1 MLIPG
6 TQMHIVTFIFI
17 CIELVIF
24 FYLLIYKLARPHDST
39 TTLNIILISL
49 LNIYNVT
56 GGLLPDPN
64 IPGSFFIQESIA
76 YGTGFI
82 VPCYFPFYVYKAFGL
97 EKMQFQAYK
106 GVFLCLVLPYIA
118 FVIVFAETN
127 SLDDAKNLLILPVLY
142 AIWVICSLFKAI
154 GFKYQ
159 NDLRSKEAKEEVT
172 VLFLSLT
179 PWIGLPMIAY
189 FNLSQAIEA
198 SVTNTG
204 FLLLLALQLKNHIKQ
219 MRIEH
224 EKLML
229 SEKKLVNWND
239 SLKKEVERRTKELE
253 KLNEQKT
260 NTFVNLAHET
270 KTPLTLINNYLDE
283 YISKKGSSEELNVV
297 KKNIDKL
304 SNDIVNFFDL
314 ERFNKGF
321 AIYNHN
327 QVCNFCEILSD
338 DLALFKKYVKN
349 RNIVLLENI
358 KDNLLV
364 KADPVAINR
373 IIINL
378 VENAIKFS
386 DDDCEIEI
394 SLQDYHDKINFS
406 VKDSGIGIPPEMQ
419 SKVFEPYYQITN
431 QKKSI
436 QGMGLGLP
444 IVKRVIQDLNGEIK
458 IESNPKTEPG
468 TKMIVTLNKHT
479 LYENEIVNGNYSRY
493 SATAFIEDVS
503 IEEQQF
509 DEKKETI
516 LIVEDNVSMV
526 NYLAKKLQD
535 AYNVYTALNGNDA
548 LKKLKTLKIIPDLI
562 ISDVM
567 MDKVDGYAFAKIISN
582 DPLYNHIPFMFLSAK
597 AAKSDKL
604 QGLRLGAIDYVQ
616 KPFSVNV
623 LKQKIESI
631 LQNVKRQRSAVFNR
645 ALNVFNKPEP
655 IATEQTTNKFEQN
668 CELYHLTSREKDIA
682 KLVCEGRRYKEIGE
696 ALFIAE
702 RTVTK
707 HVQNIFEK
715 VGVTNK
721 IELVNK
727 LEA

>member
-1 MLIPG
+1 
-6 TQMHIVTFIFI
+6 
-17 CIELVIF
+17 
-24 FYLLIYKLARPHDST
+24 LLIYKLARPDDKT
-39 TTLNIILISL
+39 ATLNVVLIFL
-49 LNIYNVT
+49 LIVYNVT

-64 IPGSFFIQESIA
+64 MPGSYFIQEAIA

-82 VPCYFPFYVYKAFGL
+82 VPCYFPYYVYKAFGL
-97 EKMQFQAYK
+97 EKMRFQAYK
-106 GVFLCLVLPYIA
+106 GVFFCLVLPYIA
-118 FVIVFAETN
+118 FVVVFAITN

-142 AIWVICSLFKAI
+142 AIWVIYSLFKAI
-154 GFKYQ
+154 QFKYANNLQ
-159 NDLRSKEAKEEVT
+159 RKEAKEEIT

-179 PWIGLPMIAY
+179 PWIGLPVIAY

-219 MRIEH
+219 IRIEH
-224 EKLML
+224 EKLIR
-229 SEKKLVNWND
+229 SEKKLVNWNE

-314 ERFNKGF
+314 EKLNKGF
-321 AIYNHN
+321 AIYNHD
-327 QVCNFCEILSD
+327 QVCNFSEILSD
-338 DLALFKKYVKN
+338 DLLLFKKYAKN
-349 RNIVLLENI
+349 RNIVLRESI
-358 KDNLLV
+358 KDDLFV
-364 KADPVAINR
+364 QADPVAINR

-378 VENAIKFS
+378 IENAIKFS
-386 DDDCEIEI
+386 DDDCGIEI
-394 SLQDYHDKINFS
+394 SLQDYGNKINFS
-406 VKDSGIGIPPEMQ
+406 VKDCGIGIPPEMQ

-444 IVKRVIQDLNGEIK
+444 IVKKVVQDLNGEIK
-458 IESNPKTEPG
+458 IESDPKREPG

-479 LYENEIVNGNYSRY
+479 LSENEIASGNYSRY
-493 SATAFIEDVS
+493 SATAFIEDLNM
-503 IEEQQF
+503 EEQQF

-535 AYNVYTALNGNDA
+535 SYNVYTALNGNEA
-548 LKKLKTLKIIPDLI
+548 LKKLKTLIVIPDLI

-604 QGLRLGAIDYVQ
+604 QGLRLGAIDYVH
-616 KPFSVNV
+616 KPFSINV

-631 LQNVKRQRSAVFNR
+631 LQNAKRQRSAVFNK
-645 ALNVFNKPEP
+645 ALNVLNKPEP
-655 IATEQTTNKFEQN
+655 IAAQQTTNKFEQN
-668 CELYHLTSREKDIA
+668 CELYHLTAREKDIA
-682 KLVCEGRRYKEIGE
+682 KLVCKGRRYKEIGE
-696 ALFIAE
+696 TLFIAE

-715 VGVTNK
+715 VRVTNK
-721 IELVNK
+721 IELINK
-727 LEA
+727 LDG